1 MQLKNNFYYIV
12 NKNIYL
18 NRNKNIEISMLTDT
32 VEYIILIEI
41 NFFIIKIYFSIISQN
56 RTSGI
61 A

>member
-18 NRNKNIEISMLTDT
+18 SRNKNIEISMLTDT